1 MKKFEESDQKN
12 NDRI

>member
-1 MKKFEESDQKN
+1 MKN